1 MGIVVIGDVFIDIKG
16 FSTSPYIPYGRNAGT
31 IAQIHGGVG
40 RNVAEDI
47 ANVELEPTFVSSVD
61 DDAMGEDVI
70 RKLDRHKV
78 NTKYMKKVKN
88 GMGTWLAVFD
98 HEGEVGAS
106 ISKRPDHKP
115 IEQILDEHGDEIFKD
130 ADSIVIEID
139 IDREI
144 VKKTFHY
151 AEKYKKK
158 VYAIVSNMTIAI
170 ERRDFIRRTEC
181 FVCNQQEAGILF
193 SEDYEEMSAEELSKV
208 LSERIQSAKIPKM
221 VVTMGGEG
229 AVYADQ
235 NGESGVYP
243 ALKVDVV
250 DTTGAGDRYKT
261 CIHSYLYIRKY
272 LSKIYA
278 GRIRYYEINAME
290 SIIIGI
296 AGGSG
301 SGKSTFTNRVKKY
314 FGDDITVIY
323 HDNYYHRQDGIP
335 YEKRVTVNYDHPDSL
350 ETDLLVK
357 HLK

>member
-31 IAQIHGGVG
+31 ITQIHGGVG

-98 HEGEVGAS
+98 HEGDVVAS

-115 IEQILDEHGDEIFKD
+115 IEQILDEHGNEIFKD

-229 AVYADQ
+229 AVLLRGPVRLRA
-235 NGESGVYP
+235 
-243 ALKVDVV
+243 
-250 DTTGAGDRYKT
+250 
-261 CIHSYLYIRKY
+261 H
-272 LSKIYA
+272 
-278 GRIRYYEINAME
+278 
-290 SIIIGI
+290 
-296 AGGSG
+296 
-301 SGKSTFTNRVKKY
+301 
-314 FGDDITVIY
+314 
-323 HDNYYHRQDGIP
+323 HRQDQRCERRVSPRGHRGAAPRVHGPRVRHPLHAHGRLLRRSCGI
-335 YEKRVTVNYDHPDSL
+335 RSGASRL
-350 ETDLLVK
+350 RAAA
-357 HLK
+357 